1 MTKQL
6 VKVANASAEGRVL
19 SVLEGG
25 YKVQGGPVSA
35 LGRSVAAHVRALN
48 AGFTQVWDT
57 QAERE
62 ALLREVAFHAAAE
75 AAVRA
80 EKEREAAA
88 RAAAAGGGAE
98 GAGALSLGLGAAAA
112 GAAAG
117 AAAAAAPP
125 TGERKRRRDP
135 VDYLALDA
143 KLQEEKAAKAAAAAG
158 EGGSK

>member
-1 MTKQL
+1 M
-6 VKVANASAEGRVL
+6 KVANASAEGRVL

-75 AAVRA
+75 AAARA

-112 GAAAG
+112 GA